1 MLDLYC
7 DLDINQALIFC
18 NTKKIATELAELMKE
33 KDFVVSAM
41 LETDGQITRDMI
53 MKEFRT
59 GSTRVLITTDFMA
72 RGIDFQ

>member
-7 DLDINQALIFC
+7 NLDINQALIFC